1 MQLLDREIADC
12 KALVVD
18 GNPTSRSIL
27 AAQLR
32 DFGVGTVVQC
42 GRIKDARKQLEARP
56 FDVVLC
62 EHRFDQE
69 DPNYTA
75 QHLLDDLRRA
85 QLLPFSTVFIIV
97 TGEASY
103 TMVADAAES
112 ALDSYL
118 LKPHTATS
126 LGERLTQARKR
137 KRTLADIFTAIEQG
151 DYQQATRLCLQRFA
165 SRSVYW
171 LYAARIGSELLLRQ
185 GMHDE
190 AKKLCEAVLET
201 GALPWARLGIA
212 RAQIDANQP
221 TQAMRTLETLIGD
234 HPSHVD
240 AYDVMGRVQ
249 VEQGNLNEALDTF
262 RKASSLTPSS
272 IARLQKHG
280 MLAFFMGD
288 RDEAAK
294 MLDRAAT
301 LGISSKMFDF
311 QSLVLLAF
319 SRFQQ
324 RDTKGLQRCLDNLQH
339 ALERAPNSKRL
350 QRFTRIATA
359 LNLMLLKQVAAVV
372 AEVRTLFSKL
382 DEPGLDVE
390 AGCNLLALLAQLTA
404 GEIQLDGAD
413 GWVDTLGMRFASSK
427 GMTELLA
434 GAAGAHP
441 PFAER
446 VRQAHARISEMAEQA
461 VTHTLQG
468 NHRAAVHA
476 LLAHAE
482 RTCNGKLIEMARM
495 TLQRHGARIEDAA
508 ELSQRADALRDLYAL
523 NVSAAML
530 GQSGGRQPGA
540 LNLRDVRPAEPDAG
554 DAVAA
559 DAVATEEPVESAADD
574 PPQAAAA

>member
-1 MQLLDREIADC
+1 LQLLDRDIADC

-27 AAQLR
+27 ASQLR

-62 EHRFDQE
+62 EHRFDAE
-69 DPNYTA
+69 DPGYTA

-137 KRTLADIFTAIEQG
+137 KKTLADIFIAIEQG
-151 DYQQATRLCLQRFA
+151 HYDQATRLCLQRFA
-165 SRSVYW
+165 SRSSYW

-221 TQAMRTLETLIGD
+221 SQALRTLETLIGD

-249 VEQGNLNEALDTF
+249 VEQGNLQDALETY

-288 RDEAAK
+288 KDEAAK

-311 QSLVLLAF
+311 QSLVLLGF

-324 RDTKGLQRCLDNLQH
+324 RDGKGLQRCLDNLQH
-339 ALERAPNSKRL
+339 ALQRAPESKRL
-350 QRFTRIATA
+350 QRFVSIVSV
-359 LNLMLLKQVAAVV
+359 LNLLMLKQVAAVV
-372 AEVRTLFSKL
+372 AEVRTIFSKL
-382 DEPGLDVE
+382 DEPSLDIE
-390 AGCNLLALLAQLTA
+390 AACNLLALIAHLSA
-404 GEIQLDGAD
+404 GEIQLDGCE
-413 GWVDTLGMRFASSK
+413 GWVDTLGLRFASSK
-427 GMTELLA
+427 GLTELLA
-434 GAAGAHP
+434 GAASAHP

-446 VRQAHARISEMAEQA
+446 LREAHTRISEMAEQA

-468 NHRAAVHA
+468 QHRSAVLA
-476 LLAHAE
+476 LLIHAD
-482 RTCNGKLIEMARM
+482 RTHNAKLIDMARM
-495 TLQRHGARIEDAA
+495 TLQRHGAKIEDAQA
-508 ELSQRADALRDLYAL
+508 LSQRADALRDLYAAG
-523 NVSAAML
+523 VSAAML

-540 LNLRDVRPAEPDAG
+540 LNLRDVRPAELVDQTEQQPAG
-554 DAVAA
+554 S
-559 DAVATEEPVESAADD
+559 EPPE
-574 PPQAAAA
+574 AAAA

>member
-1 MQLLDREIADC
+1 MQLLDRDIADC

-27 AAQLR
+27 ASQLR
-32 DFGVGTVVQC
+32 EFGVGTVVQC

-62 EHRFDQE
+62 EHRFDAE
-69 DPNYTA
+69 DPGYTA
-75 QHLLDDLRRA
+75 QHLLDDLRKA

-126 LGERLTQARKR
+126 LGERLMQARKR
-137 KRTLADIFTAIEQG
+137 KKVLSDIFTAIEQG
-151 DYQQATRLCLQRFA
+151 DFDTATRLCLARFA
-165 SRSVYW
+165 SRAQYW

-221 TQAMRTLETLIGD
+221 SQALRTLETLIGD
-234 HPSHVD
+234 HPTHVD

-249 VEQGNLNEALDTF
+249 VEQGSLSEALDTY
-262 RKASSLTPSS
+262 RKASALTPSS
-272 IARLQKHG
+272 ITRLQKHG

-288 RDEAAK
+288 KDEAAK

-319 SRFQQ
+319 ARFQQ
-324 RDTKGLQRCLDNLQH
+324 RDSKGLQRCHDNLHH
-339 ALERAPNSKRL
+339 ALERAPQSRRL
-350 QRFTRIATA
+350 QRFASIVSA
-359 LNLMLLKQVAAVV
+359 LNLMLQKQVAAVV
-372 AEVRTLFSKL
+372 AEVRELFKNL
-382 DEPGLDVE
+382 KEPGLDIE
-390 AGCNLLALLAQLTA
+390 AACNLLALISQLTA
-404 GEIQLDGAD
+404 GEIQLDGSD
-413 GWVDTLGMRFASSK
+413 GWVDTLGLRFASSR
-427 GMTELLA
+427 GLTELLA
-434 GAAGAHP
+434 GAASAHP

-446 VRQAHARISEMAEQA
+446 VRQANLRISEMAEQA
-461 VTHTLQG
+461 VTHTVQG
-468 NHRAAVHA
+468 NHRTAVLA
-476 LLAHAE
+476 LLAHSE
-482 RTCNGKLIEMARM
+482 RTLNAKLIDMARM
-495 TLQRHGARIEDAA
+495 TLQRHGTRIDDA
-508 ELSQRADALRDLYAL
+508 ETLSQSADALRDRYAVG
-523 NVSAAML
+523 VSAAML
-530 GQSGGRQPGA
+530 GQGSARQPGA
-540 LNLRDVRPAEPDAG
+540 LSLREVRPAEPPAE
-554 DAVAA
+554 A
-559 DAVATEEPVESAADD
+559 E
-574 PPQAAAA
+574 QAAA

>member
-1 MQLLDREIADC
+1 MQLLDRDIAEC

-27 AAQLR
+27 ASQLR

-42 GRIKDARKQLEARP
+42 GRIKEARKQLEART

-62 EHRFDQE
+62 EHRFDSE
-69 DPNYTA
+69 DPGYTA

-126 LGERLTQARKR
+126 LGERLMQARKR
-137 KRTLADIFTAIEQG
+137 KKTLADIFTAIEQA

-165 SRSVYW
+165 SRSIYW

-190 AKKLCEAVLET
+190 AKKLCEAVLQT

-221 TQAMRTLETLIGD
+221 TQALRTLETLIGD
-234 HPSHVD
+234 HPTHVD

-249 VEQGNLNEALDTF
+249 VEQGSLHEALETY

-272 IARLQKHG
+272 ISRLQKHG

-288 RDEAAK
+288 KDEAAK
-294 MLDRAAT
+294 MLDRAAV

-311 QSLVLLAF
+311 QSLVLLGF

-324 RDTKGLQRCLDNLQH
+324 RDSKGLQRCLDNLQH
-339 ALERAPNSKRL
+339 ALQRAPNSKRL
-350 QRFTRIATA
+350 QRFATIVSV
-359 LNLMLLKQVAAVV
+359 LNLLMLKQVAAVV
-372 AEVRTLFSKL
+372 AEVRTLFTTL
-382 DEPGLDVE
+382 DEPGLDIE
-390 AGCNLLALLAQLTA
+390 AGCNLLALLAHLTA
-404 GEIQLDGAD
+404 GEIQLDRSE
-413 GWVDTLGMRFASSK
+413 GWVDTLGLRFASSK
-427 GMTELLA
+427 GLTELLA
-434 GAAGAHP
+434 GAASAHP
-441 PFAER
+441 PFTER
-446 VRQAHARISEMAEQA
+446 VREAHLRISEMAEQA

-468 NHRAAVHA
+468 QHRSAVLA
-476 LLAHAE
+476 LLAHAD
-482 RTCNGKLIEMARM
+482 RTHNAKLIDMARM
-495 TLQRHGARIEDAA
+495 TLQRHGPKIEDAQA
-508 ELSQRADALRDLYAL
+508 LSQRADALRDSYAVG
-523 NVSAAML
+523 VSAAMM

-540 LNLRDVRPAEPDAG
+540 LNLRDVRPAEP
-554 DAVAA
+554 A
-559 DAVATEEPVESAADD
+559 DEEPPE
-574 PPQAAAA
+574 AAAA

>member
-1 MQLLDREIADC
+1 VQLLDRDIAEC

-27 AAQLR
+27 SAQLR
-32 DFGVGTVVQC
+32 EFGVGTVVQC

-62 EHRFDQE
+62 EHRFDAE

-137 KRTLADIFTAIEQG
+137 KKTLADIFSAIEQG

-165 SRSVYW
+165 ARSIYW

-324 RDTKGLQRCLDNLQH
+324 RDSKGLQRCIDNLQH

-350 QRFTRIATA
+350 QRFASIVSA

-372 AEVRTLFSKL
+372 AEVRSLFSKL
-382 DEPGLDVE
+382 DEPGLDIE
-390 AGCNLLALLAQLTA
+390 AGCNLLALLSQLTA
-404 GEIQLDGAD
+404 GEIQLDGSD
-413 GWVDTLGMRFASSK
+413 GWVDTLGLRFASSK
-427 GMTELLA
+427 GLTELLA
-434 GAAGAHP
+434 GAASAHP

-446 VRQAHARISEMAEQA
+446 VRQSHLRISEMAEQA
-461 VTHTLQG
+461 VTHTVQG
-468 NHRAAVHA
+468 NHRSAVLA
-476 LLAHAE
+476 LLGHAE
-482 RTCNGKLIEMARM
+482 RTYNAKLIDMARM
-495 TLQRHGARIEDAA
+495 TLQRHAPRIDDAA
-508 ELSQRADALRDLYAL
+508 GLQQRADALRDLYGVS
-523 NVSAAML
+523 VSAAML
-530 GQSGGRQPGA
+530 GQAGGRQPGA
-540 LNLRDVRPAEPDAG
+540 LNLRDVQPAEPG
-554 DAVAA
+554 EVA
-559 DAVATEEPVESAADD
+559 EEAALPGAAE
-574 PPQAAAA
+574 PPPEAAAA

>member
-1 MQLLDREIADC
+1 VQLLDRDIADC

-32 DFGVGTVVQC
+32 EFGLGTVVQC

-56 FDVVLC
+56 FDIVLC
-62 EHRFDQE
+62 EHRFDTE
-69 DPNYTA
+69 DPGYTA
-75 QHLLDDLRRA
+75 QHLLDDLRKA

-137 KRTLADIFTAIEQG
+137 KKVLAEIFTAIEQG
-151 DYQQATRLCLQRFA
+151 DFDQASRLCLQRFV
-165 SRSVYW
+165 SRSMYW

-185 GMHDE
+185 GMHDQ
-190 AKKLCEAVLET
+190 AKQLCEAVLET

-221 TQAMRTLETLIGD
+221 TQALRTLETLIGD
-234 HPSHVD
+234 HPTHVD

-249 VEQGNLNEALDTF
+249 VEQGSLSEALDTY

-280 MLAFFMGD
+280 MLAFFTGD
-288 RDEAAK
+288 KDEAAK

-319 SRFQQ
+319 ARFHQ
-324 RDTKGLQRCLDNLQH
+324 RDSKGLQRCLDNINH
-339 ALERAPNSKRL
+339 ALERAPQSPRL
-350 QRFTRIATA
+350 MRFASIVST
-359 LNLMLLKQVAAVV
+359 LHLMLQKQVAAVV

-404 GEIQLDGAD
+404 GEIQLEGAD
-413 GWVDTLGMRFASSK
+413 GWVDTLGLRFASSK
-427 GMTELLA
+427 GLTELLA

-446 VRQAHARISEMAEQA
+446 VREAHLRISEMAEQA
-461 VTHTLQG
+461 VTHTVQG
-468 NHRAAVHA
+468 NHRTAVLA

-482 RTCNGKLIEMARM
+482 RTLNAKLIEMARM
-495 TLQRHGARIEDAA
+495 TLQRHGSRIDDAA
-508 ELSQRADALRDLYAL
+508 SLSTQADAMRDRYAHG
-523 NVSAAML
+523 VSAAML
-530 GQSGGRQPGA
+530 GQTGGRQPGA
-540 LNLRDVRPAEPDAG
+540 LNLRDVRPAEPPAE
-554 DAVAA
+554 A
-559 DAVATEEPVESAADD
+559 E
-574 PPQAAAA
+574 QAAA